1 MTRKR
6 KHLCLTAIP
15 RSLWQT
21 AVISSLLQHYSGDQH
36 PLLEKT
42 HFLQFSEEKLLVS
55 KLRIGNKKNKIFA
68 WFSSCTCNAVTE
80 KDCNPSQIH
89 SHLISSGSVNKLD
102 KSACSKSH
110 WKVSHCSLKR
120 VWVRLHSPSL
130 LPAVMPF
137 LVLVLF
143 HDSKWFVTQQKS
155 IIFFCWLVF

>member
-1 MTRKR
+1 MTKKR

-68 WFSSCTCNAVTE
+68 WFSSFSCNAVTE

-89 SHLISSGSVNKLD
+89 SHLISSGNVNKPD

-110 WKVSHCSLKR
+110 WEVSHCSLKR
-120 VWVRLHSPSL
+120 VWVRETSFSLSAPSCNAL
-130 LPAVMPF
+130 SCTCIV
-137 LVLVLF
+137 
-143 HDSKWFVTQQKS
+143 S
-155 IIFFCWLVF
+155 